1 MKREHDV
8 KRKSMI
14 KKIVIILAALV
25 LVIASKSRVY
35 AASAYGSVGGGTAS
49 ANLSRSNLDATGST
63 SKTVTDAGYVAV
75 TVWFYFTY
83 EDLSGVRHSASNS
96 AYDEKGSSCSATAVG
111 SGFKIMGL
119 WAESDHVASYYP
131 DTWTTHLIQY

>member
-1 MKREHDV
+1 MERKHDIN
-8 KRKSMI
+8 RKTI
-14 KKIVIILAALV
+14 FRRIIIVLAAFAV
-25 LVIASKSRVY
+25 VIASESRVY

-83 EDLSGVRHSASNS
+83 EDLSGVRHSASSS

-131 DTWTTHLIQY
+131 DTWTKHLIQY